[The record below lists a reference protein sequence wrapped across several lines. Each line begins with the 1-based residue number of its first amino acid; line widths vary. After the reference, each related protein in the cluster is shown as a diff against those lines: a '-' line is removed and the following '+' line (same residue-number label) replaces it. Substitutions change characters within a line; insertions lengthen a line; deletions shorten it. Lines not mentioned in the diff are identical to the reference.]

1 MLHNGKVAV
10 VLAPFV
16 AQRLARE
23 GWSKDDVRRE
33 LHERGRLPAETWRP
47 SWLHAAVRDS
57 DWPAWVRAAAEGGSI
72 PAVREPADITVVVAG
87 ADLEI
92 PQNAYFPSW
101 GHPPCRITR
110 EVALPDDWAARLA
123 EPAR

>member
-1 MLHNGKVAV
+1 LHNGKVAV

-16 AQRLARE
+16 ARRLARE
-23 GWSKDDVRRE
+23 GWSKEDVRRE
-33 LHERGRLPAETWRP
+33 LHERARLPAGTWRR
-47 SWLHAAVRDS
+47 SWLHATVRDA

-72 PAVREPADITVVVAG
+72 PALREPADITVVVAG